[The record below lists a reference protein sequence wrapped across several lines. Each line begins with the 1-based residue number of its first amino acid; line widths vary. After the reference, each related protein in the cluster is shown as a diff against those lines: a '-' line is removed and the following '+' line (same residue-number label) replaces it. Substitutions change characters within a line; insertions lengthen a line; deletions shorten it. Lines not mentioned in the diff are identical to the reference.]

1 MIELTKLDQSP
12 VLVNLEAVK
21 YVESM
26 PDTLILFLNGDSIIV
41 KESLSEIEDKWLNS
55 KQKIL
60 ENLYKNEQL
69 QGKEPN

>member
-12 VLVNLEAVK
+12 VLVNIEAIK

-41 KESLSEIEDKWLNS
+41 KETLDEIEEKWLLS
-55 KQKIL
+55 KSKIL
-60 ENLYKNEQL
+60 VNANKYEDL
-69 QGKEPN
+69 QPPSS